1 MNLREKNIFI
11 KTHYLNTGYTIS
23 TNIFKIL
30 KNQKTRR
37 IKKNVHFEFSY
48 LLILNEV
55 VVVEVVVVE
64 VVVVVVKVAFVV
76 FIGSVFFIETEIS

>member
-23 TNIFKIL
+23 KNIFKIL

-48 LLILNEV
+48 LLILK
-55 VVVEVVVVE
+55 EVVVVE